1 MESAKRFSSEL
12 KSMSR
17 LHLPQVQHQPGT
29 LQGIAKGYV
38 ELLLMRSIG
47 SEDEDNIETILSI
60 LDMDLSEKVL
70 PDVNKIIVNGYS
82 PFTLAAKRGNVG
94 ILQQLASRGAQVSKE
109 NFFGE
114 TGLMLASE
122 GGHLEAV
129 KYLIDAGAQL
139 NAVDSFGSSPLIG
152 AASNGHLDVV
162 VALLRNSADVSH
174 QNNLDQTAHS
184 AGRIFVP
191 MVAETIIELRESGV
205 QVLD

>member
-94 ILQQLASRGAQVSKE
+94 ILQQLVSRGAQVSKE

-114 TGLMLASE
+114 TDRNLFFPL
-122 GGHLEAV
+122 V
-129 KYLIDAGAQL
+129 RFFRNFL
-139 NAVDSFGSSPLIG
+139 NF
-152 AASNGHLDVV
+152 
-162 VALLRNSADVSH
+162 
-174 QNNLDQTAHS
+174 
-184 AGRIFVP
+184 
-191 MVAETIIELRESGV
+191 
-205 QVLD
+205 